1 MNGAVDLNNPVKYKV
16 KGNSKSL
23 SFILNSLY
31 RKRNRI
37 S

>member
-16 KGNSKSL
+16 KGNSKSVL
-23 SFILNSLY
+23 SLRVQIGNKTGSV
-31 RKRNRI
+31 